1 MTELVFL
8 LEEPSAEEMLRGLL
22 PRVIPADV
30 VLRFIPFNGKQDMER
45 KLVRKLRGYRM
56 PDARFVVMRDQD
68 AEPDCTK
75 IKRRLADLCKKAG
88 RPSALVRIACKE
100 LESFYLADLQA
111 VEQGLGVSGI
121 AKRQQESKYRDPDQ
135 VVSPK
140 QELRRLTK
148 DVYQPRSGSRAIGPH
163 LDPANGR
170 SRSFR
175 NLVLGIRRLVAGDR
189 ADSVVGL

>member
-1 MTELVFL
+1 M
-8 LEEPSAEEMLRGLL
+8 
-22 PRVIPADV
+22 
-30 VLRFIPFNGKQDMER
+30 RFIPFNGKQDMER
-45 KLVRKLRGYRM
+45 KLVRKLQSYRM

-88 RPSALVRIACKE
+88 RPSTLVRIACKE

-163 LDPANGR
+163 LDPANKR

-175 NLVLGIRRLVAGDR
+175 NLVLGIRRLVEGAKD
-189 ADSVVGL
+189 DSKAL